1 MKLKISVL
9 SLGMALAMQML
20 YAQSAPAANGVQI
33 DNGFVGVTTNT
44 NAAGTINNDD
54 KAKAHHGG
62 IAIGGR
68 AHATAVNTIAIGT
81 NSLALPRVKTGLAGM
96 FNKGAREGIAIG
108 ANAMAIADGIHIGS
122 GSDQP
127 KSRNSATV
135 IGHRSHSDGVG
146 TVLLGA
152 QSHITRVDTA
162 TTGDSKGA
170 FSTVLGAS
178 NDINIGKGADQSSGI
193 ANVIAGAAN
202 QIDDSNAVAIVGSG
216 NTVKNAFKKANI
228 AGISTSALFTGRVR
242 ASDLKDVEMGSV
254 GVFGG
259 GNTVEN
265 TLFSSVTGVGNEVRG
280 DDQNAPQEFNYVAG
294 YKNVVGQSSHIITT
308 GENNTI
314 SSSEYITAL
323 GQDFQV
329 HYSKNVQAL
338 GRNHSFSQING
349 EENTFAAVLGLN
361 NSISNSGSDNIAL
374 GKELKLSG
382 NHEVFTAGSYIQ
394 NNQTNRSIIIG
405 YATDDAKIHVDNSKN
420 SVILGNDLKAIE
432 ALEHGVVLG
441 SEVKV
446 AESMSNIV
454 ALGRGSNISVS
465 TGVALGSYSDAH
477 RAAFT
482 ATAATGSASVAD
494 KTVYAHD
501 SATDAQKAAVLA
513 TVKGDLAAVSVGNAT
528 ATRQI
533 IHVAAGSEDSDAV
546 NVAQLKSVSAKVE
559 NITNEHKHITNKVEN
574 ITQQHH
580 QHVYETKQYF
590 VYNDQRVNQIQ
601 HQVVQQNQIIQA
613 QEQKIEQ
620 AYEAIAGVSQLVY
633 NHSDEMKAGIAGATA
648 LSFIQR
654 PDLPGKSMISLGI
667 GGYKNQQALAIGFAS
682 NSDNDKFSIKAGVS
696 LNTKRDINW
705 GGSIGYQW

>member
-20 YAQSAPAANGVQI
+20 YAQSAPAARNGVQI
-33 DNGFVGVTTNT
+33 DNGFVGVTGNPIDPAKPEE
-44 NAAGTINNDD
+44 N
-54 KAKAHHGG
+54 KAKAIHGG
-62 IAIGGR
+62 IAIGGQSR
-68 AHATAVNTIAIGT
+68 ADKYNAIAIGT
-81 NSLALPRVKTGLAGM
+81 NAYASKSLLGQ
-96 FNKGAREGIAIG
+96 FFGAREGIAIG
-108 ANAMAIADGIHIGS
+108 TNAYAHSNGIHIGS
-122 GSDQP
+122 GSNTP
-127 KSRNSATV
+127 KSRYAATV
-135 IGHRSHSDGVG
+135 IGHQSHSEGVA

-152 QSHITRVDTA
+152 QSHINVAAAKSQDPRA
-162 TTGDSKGA
+162 S

-178 NDINIGKGADQSSGI
+178 NDINISKDADPSSGV

-216 NTVKNAFKKANI
+216 NTVKNAFKKVTSSTL
-228 AGISTSALFTGRVR
+228 AGAAATGHVR

-280 DDQNAPQEFNYVAG
+280 DDQNAPQAFNNVAG
-294 YKNVVGQSSHIITT
+294 YKNVLSQSSHIITT

-314 SSSEYITAL
+314 SGSEYITAL
-323 GQDFQV
+323 GQDFQL
-329 HYSKNVQAL
+329 HNSKNVQAL

-441 SEVKV
+441 NEVEV
-446 AESMSNIV
+446 AAKMSDIV

-482 ATAATGSASVAD
+482 ATAATESASVAD

-559 NITNEHKHITNKVEN
+559 NITNEHKHISNKVEN